1 MQITFKATRA
11 CLLVQFLFAM
21 FVLYAWQPEQLV
33 SPAYAAKKL
42 MLPPVFGD
50 HMVVQ
55 RDKPIVVSGKAVA
68 GAAVQVDVAGT
79 IAATIAD
86 AKGKWRVVAPARS
99 LGTPFTITV
108 SSTGE
113 TVAIRD
119 VLAGDVYLCAGQS
132 NMLLPAAVTSDC
144 RHLNTLKSASTRFF
158 NLSKGDR
165 IDLFFNSAKEANLE
179 GSTEK
184 EDYFD
189 GEGFKWINADDPEIE
204 NRSAVAAAFAYR
216 LRQLVSDDIPIG
228 IVQCT
233 IGGTNIQSWIPTA
246 EVPEKYVDTK
256 TSTPVGYVYEKY
268 LAPMAG
274 LNFKAVLW
282 YQGESD
288 VERFTFYPRL
298 FAIMTQQLRKRFS
311 PDMSFFIIQLPN
323 WGAKGSIFPSL
334 TAYFREAQQKASMVP
349 NCFLVPTIN
358 SEITDYAELHSSNK
372 LTVGHNAAQ
381 MVAGQIYKIEHALT
395 PRYATV
401 ERVGPELKVTF
412 SYLDS
417 GLELRGKKFSAF
429 EISGADGQFKPAN
442 ARLEGDALY
451 LSSALVHEPE
461 HCRYAWSD
469 NSVAALFSKTGM
481 PVSPF
486 RSDLLPLVG
495 NKSKMM
501 EMLIY
506 KKSF

>member
-1 MQITFKATRA
+1 MQLRLMAPRA
-11 CLLVQFLFAM
+11 SLEVLFLLVFA
-21 FVLYAWQPEQLV
+21 LYAWQPLPFV
-33 SPAYAAKKL
+33 LPAFAAKKL
-42 MLPPVFGD
+42 LLPPVYGD
-50 HMVVQ
+50 HMVLQ

-86 AKGKWRVVAPARS
+86 VNGKWRVVAPARS
-99 LGTPFTITV
+99 IGSPFAITV

-113 TVAIRD
+113 TISIKDALV
-119 VLAGDVYLCAGQS
+119 GDVFLCAGQS
-132 NMLLPAAVTSDC
+132 NMLLPVSATKDC
-144 RHLNTLKSASTRFF
+144 RNLTTLKSDTTRFF

-165 IDLFFNSAKEANLE
+165 IDLFFNAAKEANLE
-179 GSTEK
+179 GRTEK
-184 EDYFD
+184 ENYFD
-189 GEGFKWINADDPEIE
+189 GEGFKWITANDPEIE
-204 NRSAVAAAFAYR
+204 NRSAIAVVFAHR
-216 LRQLVSDDIPIG
+216 LRQLVKENIPIG

-233 IGGTNIQSWIPTA
+233 IGGTNIQSWIPSA
-246 EVPEKYVDTK
+246 DVPSKYVDTK

-268 LAPMAG
+268 LAPMSG

-298 FAIMTQQLRKRFS
+298 FAIMTQQLRKHFS
-311 PDMSFFIIQLPN
+311 PDMAFFLIQLPN
-323 WGAKGSIFPSL
+323 WGAKNTIVPSL

-349 NCFLVPTIN
+349 NCFLVPTLN
-358 SEITDYAELHSSNK
+358 SEVTDYAELHSSNK
-372 LTVGHNAAQ
+372 FAVGNNVAQ
-381 MVAGQIYKIEHALT
+381 MVAGQIYHIEHALT
-395 PRYATV
+395 PRYATA
-401 ERVGPELKVTF
+401 EKVGPELKVTF

-417 GLELRGKKFSAF
+417 GLELRGKKPVAF
-429 EISGADGQFKPAN
+429 EIAGADGIFKPAK

-461 HCRYAWSD
+461 YCRYAWAD
-469 NSVAALFSKTGM
+469 NSEAALFSKTGL

-486 RSDLLPLVG
+486 RSDALPLVG
-495 NKSKMM
+495 NKAKMM

-506 KKSF
+506 KH

>member
-1 MQITFKATRA
+1 MNLRLKATWA
-11 CLLVQFLFAM
+11 SLLVLLLFAV
-21 FVLYAWQPEQLV
+21 FV

-42 MLPPVFGD
+42 MVPPVFAD

-68 GAAVQVDVAGT
+68 GAAVQVDVAGVVT
-79 IAATIAD
+79 ATIAD
-86 AKGKWRVVAPARS
+86 SKGKWRVVAPAHP
-99 LGTPFTITV
+99 LGAPFSITI

-113 TVAIRD
+113 TIAIRD
-119 VLAGDVYLCAGQS
+119 VLAGDVFLCAGQS
-132 NMLLPAAVTSDC
+132 NMLLPALVTNDC
-144 RHLNTLKSASTRFF
+144 RSLPVLKSATTRFF
-158 NLSKGDR
+158 NLSKGDH
-165 IDLFFNSAKEANLE
+165 IDLFFNTAKEMSLE

-184 EDYFD
+184 DSYFD
-189 GEGFKWINADDPEIE
+189 SEGFKWIKADDPEIE
-204 NRSAVAAAFAYR
+204 HRSAVAVAFAHR
-216 LRQLVSDDIPIG
+216 LRQLVKDDIPIG

-233 IGGTNIQSWIPTA
+233 IGGTNIQSWMPA
-246 EVPEKYVDTK
+246 SEVPEKYVDTK
-256 TSTPVGYVYEKY
+256 TATPVGYVYEKY

-311 PDMSFFIIQLPN
+311 PDMAFFIIQLPN
-323 WGAKGSIFPSL
+323 WGAKSTIAPSL

-349 NCFLVPTIN
+349 NCFLVPTLN
-358 SEITDYAELHSSNK
+358 SEVTDYAELHSSNK
-372 LTVGHNAAQ
+372 LTVGKNAAQ
-381 MVAGQIYKIEHALT
+381 MVAGQIYKVEHALT
-395 PRYATV
+395 PRYSMV

-417 GLELRGKKFSAF
+417 GLELRGKKFTAF
-429 EISGADGQFKPAN
+429 EIAGADGIFKPARV
-442 ARLEGDALY
+442 RLEGEALY
-451 LSSALVHEPE
+451 LSSAVVPEPE
-461 HCRYAWSD
+461 HCRYAWAD
-469 NSVAALFSKTGM
+469 NSVAELFSKTGM

-486 RSDLLPLVG
+486 RSDALPLVG
-495 NKSKMM
+495 NKAKMM

-506 KKSF
+506 KQ